1 MICIQIAG
9 LSTIGKLILTM
20 HLHVNLM
27 DIFNVSSNPSAS
39 LYIAA
44 MDATSRTINWIEHH
58 TNQVR

>member
-1 MICIQIAG
+1 
-9 LSTIGKLILTM
+9 
-20 HLHVNLM
+20 VNLM